1 MKATL
6 HREDGKEEK
15 VKILDIFV
23 DKDGAPK
30 MLFIGEDNQ
39 IDTAPIGRFTDM
51 EDEGLRT
58 DGYR

>member
-6 HREDGKEEK
+6 HREDGKEER
-15 VKILDIFV
+15 VKILNIFV

-39 IDTAPIGRFTDM
+39 INTAPIGRFTDI
-51 EDEGLRT
+51 EDEGHRT
-58 DGYR
+58 ARHR